1 MILRGGDSIVG
12 DIVYYVNDVLAKG
25 LFRQKGGIL
34 WGWSEQC
41 LLIYRKGIIATAFH
55 FRSYMKQ

>member
-34 WGWSEQC
+34 
-41 LLIYRKGIIATAFH
+41 
-55 FRSYMKQ
+55 